1 MMKNKSN
8 NKDNHNSNN
17 NFYDIDWFIRFF
29 DAVGNVSNDEALT
42 EVCRYRKNAKS
53 DFMKS
58 YEVKDGYICNK
69 KLYIGEIPQKNKTAC
84 KIVYKKTLDVSRYE

>member
-1 MMKNKSN
+1 MVKIFSHV
-8 NKDNHNSNN
+8 DNGNTM
-17 NFYDIDWFIRFF
+17 Y
-29 DAVGNVSNDEALT
+29 AVTGNVSNDEALT